1 MVRFAAP
8 LAFIGA
14 ATALSLAATPALA
27 ADGAQLFAMQ
37 CKLCH
42 QPAGS
47 TAMAPSLAGVAG
59 SKIASKSDF
68 SYSPALKAHG
78 GVWTDDNLQAFL
90 KSPAAFAPGTKMMI
104 SVPSDENRAALVG
117 YLKTLK

>member
-1 MVRFAAP
+1 MVRFA
-8 LAFIGA
+8 FA
-14 ATALSLAATPALA
+14 ASALILVATPALA

-37 CKLCH
+37 CKMCH

-59 SKIASKSDF
+59 GAIASKADF
-68 SYSPALKAHG
+68 NYSPALKAHG
-78 GVWTDDNLQAFL
+78 GTWTDDNLNAYL
-90 KSPAAFAPGTKMMI
+90 KAPMAFAPGTKMMI
-104 SVPSDENRAALVG
+104 SVPSDENRAAIVD

>member
-1 MVRFAAP
+1 MARFTIAVP
-8 LAFIGA
+8 ILVGSIV
-14 ATALSLAATPALA
+14 SLASQALA
-27 ADGAQLFAMQ
+27 ADGAQLFNMQ

-47 TAMAPSLAGVAG
+47 TAMAPSLARVAG
-59 SKIASKSDF
+59 APIAARTDF
-68 SYSPALKAHG
+68 TYSPALKGHG
-78 GVWTDDNLQAFL
+78 GTWTDENLNAFL
-90 KSPAAFAPGTKMMI
+90 KAPTVFAPGAKMII

>member
-1 MVRFAAP
+1 MARNSIAAP
-8 LAFIGA
+8 LLVGA
-14 ATALSLAATPALA
+14 ILSLASHAFA

-59 SKIASKSDF
+59 AEIASKTDF
-68 SYSPALKAHG
+68 NYSPALKAHG
-78 GVWTDDNLQAFL
+78 GTWTDDNLKAFL
-90 KSPAAFAPGTKMMI
+90 TSPAAFAPGTKMMI
-104 SVPSDENRAALVG
+104 SVPSDENRAALVD

>member
-1 MVRFAAP
+1 MARNSIAAP
-8 LAFIGA
+8 LLVGA
-14 ATALSLAATPALA
+14 ILSLASHAFA

-59 SKIASKSDF
+59 GAIAAKADF
-68 SYSPALKAHG
+68 NYSPALKAHG
-78 GVWTDDNLQAFL
+78 GTWTDDNLKAFL
-90 KSPAAFAPGTKMMI
+90 AS
-104 SVPSDENRAALVG
+104 
-117 YLKTLK
+117 

>member
-1 MVRFAAP
+1 MVRFTFVAA
-8 LAFIGA
+8 L
-14 ATALSLAATPALA
+14 TLAATPVLA

-47 TAMAPSLAGVAG
+47 TAMAPSLTGVAG
-59 SKIASKSDF
+59 GAIAAKTDF
-68 SYSPALKAHG
+68 NYSPALKAHG
-78 GVWTDDNLQAFL
+78 GTWTDENLNAYL
-90 KSPAAFAPGTKMMI
+90 KAPAAFAPGTKMMI
-104 SVPSDENRAALVG
+104 SVPADENRAAIVD